1 MDVYIDIFIVFALH
15 MYICMLVLF
24 VLEIIQDLEYLEAVW
39 ELTQEWNMAWDS
51 WKVGTFASLRTDDMG
66 FQAQGML
73 KKINKLAREL
83 KVCVHAILSEICIC
97 LYSI

>member
-1 MDVYIDIFIVFALH
+1 MCEYSCACH
-15 MYICMLVLF
+15 
-24 VLEIIQDLEYLEAVW
+24 QDLDYLDDVW
-39 ELTQEWNMAWDS
+39 ELIQEWQMAWDS

-83 KVCVHAILSEICIC
+83 KVRLSYLCVGLQ
-97 LYSI
+97 

>member
-1 MDVYIDIFIVFALH
+1 MHCMYVVHVYQ
-15 MYICMLVLF
+15 CTTT
-24 VLEIIQDLEYLEAVW
+24 QDLEYLEAVW

-51 WKVGTFASLRTDDMG
+51 WKVGTFTSLRTDDMG

-83 KVCVHAILSEICIC
+83 KVYIRCILF
-97 LYSI
+97 